1 MPTPTIRWAA
11 CASPPGSSAGSPRA
25 SSRPRTRAARAAS
38 SPITEG
44 GYDLAAL
51 RDSATAVARVLAGEA
66 DLGDFARPE
75 GPTPR
80 ADATI
85 AAVRPGLATH
95 WRL

>member
-1 MPTPTIRWAA
+1 MRLTAGQFGRLTASIAA
-11 CASPPGSSAGSPRA
+11 VANTCCDGRVIA
-25 SSRPRTRAARAAS
+25 
-38 SPITEG
+38 ITEG

-75 GPTPR
+75 GPAPR

-85 AAVRPGLATH
+85 AAVRPALAPH
-95 WRL
+95 WRI